1 LCMVQITL
9 DDSLVSSQGVQAMNA
24 ALADAIRPSREAAL
38 PESVRRAELPVEPLH
53 QAMEILAAGFYP
65 EVLDMVAS
73 KIAFLASEEDLPAS
87 EIVVLAPYLSDALRF
102 SLAERLSGIG
112 IAVWSHRPSRS
123 LREEPVTLCL
133 LTLAMLAYPEWG
145 FAPTRFDVAYALM
158 QAIEGLDLVRSR
170 LLVDKLY
177 RVKDGIPG
185 LTSFDQID
193 GETQQ
198 RITYRLGE
206 RFEGL
211 REWLADHRDSGE
223 AFDHFMSRLF
233 GEMLSQPSYGFHAD
247 FQAGQTAANLI
258 ESIRKFRWVAGDS
271 LEEEGIPVGKEFLRM
286 VQDGVIAAQYFGA
299 WQNQPQ
305 DAVLLAPAYTF
316 LMSNRPVRVQF
327 WLDAGSSGWSERLEQ
342 PLTHPYVLSRH
353 WEAGRKWTDFDEL
366 EAGRLTLEHLVT
378 GLLRRCREKVY
389 LGISDLGEQGYEQRG
404 PLLQAVQR
412 VRRILFPQDR
422 VGS

>member
-1 LCMVQITL
+1 
-9 DDSLVSSQGVQAMNA
+9 
-24 ALADAIRPSREAAL
+24 
-38 PESVRRAELPVEPLH
+38 
-53 QAMEILAAGFYP
+53 
-65 EVLDMVAS
+65 
-73 KIAFLASEEDLPAS
+73 
-87 EIVVLAPYLSDALRF
+87 
-102 SLAERLSGIG
+102 
-112 IAVWSHRPSRS
+112 
-123 LREEPVTLCL
+123 
-133 LTLAMLAYPEWG
+133 
-145 FAPTRFDVAYALM
+145 M

-404 PLLQAVQR
+404 PLLQAVQC